1 MRPVILD
8 TDIGTDSDDAGA
20 LMVLHSFVREGA
32 VDPLCITSCTSRR
45 DGAAAVDAIN
55 RWYGKR
61 IEVGQWKE
69 PFHDT
74 PEHGAYS
81 RAIDGCCENDFRK
94 VEAPAAVPLWRKK
107 LAAAKEKVTCITIGP
122 LNVIAALLRSASD
135 EYSPLTGEA
144 LLQAKAESFYIMG
157 GRFDCASPEWNIAA
171 DIPSAQAAV
180 HALCALSIPTVFLP
194 WEAGARVKTGVNAL
208 LGPYSPMR
216 LAYYVHNN
224 GPRESWDPLTVY
236 AALCGD
242 GLALS
247 PNGTVTVD
255 GEGVTR
261 FTAGD
266 GSMRYVTAAF
276 DAEYIRKQLEDRMR
290 P

>member
-1 MRPVILD
+1 MRNVILD

-20 LMVLHSFVREGA
+20 LMVLHSFIREGTI
-32 VDPLCITSCTSRR
+32 DPLCITSCTSRR
-45 DGAAAVDAIN
+45 DGAAAVDAVN
-55 RWYGKR
+55 RWYGKH

-81 RAIDGCCENDFRK
+81 RAIDLCFENDFNN
-94 VEAPAAVPLWRKK
+94 VEAPDAVPLWRKK
-107 LAAAKEKVTCITIGP
+107 LAAAKNKVTCITIGP
-122 LNVIAALLRSASD
+122 LNVIAALLRSAPD

-144 LLQAKAESFYIMG
+144 LVKEKAESFTVMG
-157 GRFDCASPEWNIAA
+157 GRFDCALPEWNIAS
-171 DIPSAQAAV
+171 DIPSAQVAV
-180 HALCALSIPTVFLP
+180 HTLSKLHVPTVFLP

-208 LGPYSPMR
+208 NGPYSPMR

-236 AALCGD
+236 AALNGD
-242 GLALS
+242 GLAHS
-247 PNGTVTVD
+247 PSGTVTVD
-255 GEGVTR
+255 EEGVTR
-261 FTAGD
+261 FTAGN
-266 GSMRYVTAAF
+266 GCMRYVTAAF